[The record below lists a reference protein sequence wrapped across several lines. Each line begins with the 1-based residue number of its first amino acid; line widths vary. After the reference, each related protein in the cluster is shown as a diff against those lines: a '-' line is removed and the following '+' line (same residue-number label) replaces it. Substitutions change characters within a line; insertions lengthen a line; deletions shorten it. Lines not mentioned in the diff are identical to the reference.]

1 MHEEE
6 CFVMQTSVTWKIFYK
21 EQTWQGRA
29 FLGHLEAQNL
39 KTFPLSSNHCG
50 AFVGLMY
57 VIVCQKKTRDTSL
70 YLYVYYFHVIK
81 WIRKSKDLC
90 AKKLKISAIQ
100 KQHFWILDI
109 PIIGTL

>member
-29 FLGHLEAQNL
+29 LLGHLEAQNL

-90 AKKLKISAIQ
+90 AKKLKISSIQ
-100 KQHFWILDI
+100 K
-109 PIIGTL
+109 